1 MGIPI
6 AEGTENQGSINPES
20 ELEKIFSPQPGPPE
34 NEKVHECVKLLEE
47 IEEKHKFVGR

>member
-1 MGIPI
+1 MDGTGNKS
-6 AEGTENQGSINPES
+6 GTESIKPDS
-20 ELEKIFSPQPGPPE
+20 EFEKTFSSQSDPPQ